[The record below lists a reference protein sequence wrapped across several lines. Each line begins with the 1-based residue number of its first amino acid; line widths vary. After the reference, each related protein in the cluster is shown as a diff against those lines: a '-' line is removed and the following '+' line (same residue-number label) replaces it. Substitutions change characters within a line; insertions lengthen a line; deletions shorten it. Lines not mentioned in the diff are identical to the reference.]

1 MADNIVG
8 SLFGVDLQGMQ
19 NALDEKAQAQNLQI
33 AQLDPQAA
41 NRYYMAEAG
50 RGIGK
55 GINSLLGV
63 EDPMIAKQKQ
73 ENEVLKQVQAS
84 LSPEDARD
92 PYKLASAV
100 FEAAKASG
108 NIDLANHAYQQM
120 QIAQNQALSQGV
132 KVAEMAKNMGQ
143 ASEAQAKANQSLQ
156 EKLPMIERL
165 IAAKA
170 RAATPEAEAVIQSQI
185 DKENEKVKASIEQ
198 RMVELADKKAKG
210 ALTEPEAAELDYLDN
225 FKTKVAREGASKTSI
240 TNAMDKD
247 AASQIGDV
255 LKTNRPKALG
265 AIASMNSVNDVRKV
279 LNSPDLN
286 VGPGATVK
294 QWIGQ
299 FAQTYLGAK
308 NEAALS
314 KTRTAIQGLS
324 KMALAARSS
333 ILQGQGSISDYE
345 NAAVEKAT
353 TGKIDELTKSEIG
366 YLMDVIE
373 RDARNTHA
381 DYTSQV
387 DVLDNPK
394 LKKFWGVAP
403 LPAPISGN
411 IMKVNIIPGKKIE
424 EYTPEE
430 QAALKAEHAGIK

>member
-8 SLFGVDLQGMQ
+8 NLFGVDMQSLQT
-19 NALDEKAQAQNLQI
+19 ALDEKAQARNLAL
-33 AQLDPQAA
+33 AQLTTQQQ
-41 NRYYMAEAG
+41 RSYQMGEAG
-50 RGIGK
+50 RAVGK
-55 GINSLLGV
+55 GVNTLFNL
-63 EDPMIAKQKQ
+63 EDPAITKQKQ
-73 ENEVLKQVQAS
+73 ENEILQGVQQS

-100 FEAAKASG
+100 FDAAKQAG
-108 NIDLANHAYQQM
+108 NMDLANHAYQQM
-120 QIAQNQALSQGV
+120 QAAQNQALAQGV
-132 KVAEMAKNMGQ
+132 KVAEISKNMGQ
-143 ASEAQAKANQSLQ
+143 AAEAQAKANQSFQ

-165 IAAKA
+165 IAAKGRATTDEA
-170 RAATPEAEAVIQSQI
+170 RDTIQKQI
-185 DKENEKVKASIEQ
+185 EKEGEKVKASIEQ
-198 RMVELADKKAKG
+198 RMVELADKKAQG
-210 ALTEPEAAELDYLDN
+210 TISQQEIAELDYLDN

-247 AASQIGDV
+247 AAGQIGDV
-255 LKTNRPKALG
+255 LKANRPKALG

-299 FAQTYLGAK
+299 FAQTYLGAQ
-308 NEAALS
+308 NESALA

-333 ILQGQGSISDYE
+333 ILQGQGAISDYE

-353 TGKIDELTKSEIG
+353 TGKIDELTKAEIG

-373 RDARNTHA
+373 RDAKNTHA

-403 LPAPISGN
+403 LPASVTGAIK
-411 IMKVNIIPGKKIE
+411 KVKIIPGQKIE
-424 EYTPEE
+424 DYSPED
-430 QAALKAEHAGIK
+430 QAALKAEHAELK

>member
-8 SLFGVDLQGMQ
+8 NLFGVDMQSLQ
-19 NALDEKAQAQNLQI
+19 NALDAKAQAENLKVS
-33 AQLDPQAA
+33 QLDPYQAQ
-41 NRYYMAEAG
+41 RYYMSEAG

-55 GINSLLGV
+55 GINSLFGL
-63 EDPMIAKQKQ
+63 EDPAITKQKQ
-73 ENEVLKQVQAS
+73 ENEILQGVQQS

-100 FEAAKASG
+100 FDAAKQAG
-108 NIDLANHAYQQM
+108 NTDLANHAYQQM
-120 QIAQNQALSQGV
+120 QAAQNQALAQGV
-132 KVAEMAKNMGQ
+132 KVAEISKNMGQ
-143 ASEAQAKANQSLQ
+143 AAEAQAKANQSFQ

-165 IAAKA
+165 IAAKGRATTDEA
-170 RAATPEAEAVIQSQI
+170 RDTIQKQI
-185 DKENEKVKASIEQ
+185 EKEGEKVKASIEQ
-198 RMVELADKKAKG
+198 RMVELADKKAQG
-210 ALTEPEAAELDYLDN
+210 TITQQEIVELDYLDN
-225 FKTKVAREGASKTSI
+225 FKTKVAREGAAKSVTSLI
-240 TNAMDKD
+240 EKD
-247 AASQIGDV
+247 ASSQIGDV
-255 LKTNRPKALG
+255 LKANRPKALG

-299 FAQTYLGAK
+299 FAQTYLGAQ

-333 ILQGQGSISDYE
+333 ILQGQGAISDYE

-353 TGKIDELTKSEIG
+353 TGKIDELTKAEIG

-381 DYTSQV
+381 DYSSQV

-403 LPAPISGN
+403 LPAPVSGA
-411 IMKVNIIPGKKIE
+411 IKKVHIIKGQKLE
-424 EYTPEE
+424 DYSLED
-430 QAALKAEHAGIK
+430 QAALKAEHAELK